1 MQLVGLEQR
10 TSRIVEIVGPPG
22 AGKTSLLSAL
32 AGRRPELRPITE
44 WRHLRFLPSLARNAV
59 GLLPFFLVQW
69 MAGQPPSRRNM
80 ERMVRLQAS
89 REITER
95 MREQIIVL
103 DQGPIY
109 TLGTLRMSA
118 PRPAEND
125 RFEIWWNRVAQQWAS
140 VLDTVVFLE
149 ATDDVLLRRIMD
161 RSKPHR
167 LKSDLDVNGL
177 EWLAT
182 LRDAL
187 ERTVETFRAHSGLS
201 VLRFDTGNED
211 LPGIVDRVGAELDRG
226 PSRRGP
232 DVTCRP

>member
-1 MQLVGLEQR
+1 MQVAGLDQR

-32 AGRRPELRPITE
+32 AGRRPGLRPIRE
-44 WRHLRFLPSLARNAV
+44 WRQLRFLPSFAGNAV
-59 GLLPFFLVQW
+59 GLLPFFVAQW
-69 MAGQPPSRRNM
+69 TARQPLSRRDM

-89 REITER
+89 RRITQR
-95 MREQIIVL
+95 MRGQIVVL

-109 TLGTLRMSA
+109 TLGTLHLSA
-118 PRPAEND
+118 SRPTEND
-125 RFEIWWNRVAQQWAS
+125 CFETWWNRMAQDWAS

-149 ATDDVLLRRIMD
+149 ARDDVLLRRIMD

-167 LKSDLDVNGL
+167 LKSSTDVHGS

-182 LRDAL
+182 LREAL
-187 ERTVETFRAHSGLS
+187 EGTVEAFRAHGGLS
-201 VLRFDTGNED
+201 VLRFDTGKED
-211 LPGIVDRVGAELDRG
+211 LPGIVDRVGADLDRG
-226 PSRRGP
+226 QGRRGP

>member
-32 AGRRPELRPITE
+32 TARRPELRPITE

-118 PRPAEND
+118 PRPEND

-140 VLDTVVFLE
+140 ALDTVVFLE

-167 LKSDLDVNGL
+167 LKSDLDVNGS

-226 PSRRGP
+226 PSRREP
-232 DVTCRP
+232 DMTCSP

>member
-22 AGKTSLLSAL
+22 AGKTSLISAL
-32 AGRRPELRPITE
+32 AGRWPELRPIHA
-44 WRHLRFLPSLARNAV
+44 WRQLRFLPSFARNAV
-59 GLLPFFLVQW
+59 GLLPFFLVQS
-69 MAGQPPSRRNM
+69 MAGHPPSRRDM

-89 REITER
+89 RKITER
-95 MREQIIVL
+95 MREQVVVL

-109 TLGTLRMSA
+109 TLGTLRMGT
-118 PRPAEND
+118 PRPTEND

-167 LKSDLDVNGL
+167 LKSYLQVDAL